1 MIKKIVLLLL
11 ISPFGF
17 SQKEKTVDMIT
28 GFKSILLGK
37 NKTYYEKNLKLI
49 RNYGKYSVYDYLN
62 EEVELLKYKTY
73 SKQSFK
79 LIASK
84 YNISEKDLIS
94 YNPSLII
101 KRGQIKKNT
110 EVVIPKRKPIS
121 QELLYFFGKKVK
133 GIRLTFNNLTSRLTT
148 IFLDFSENYNI
159 NHLTILPS
167 ELEKLYKDISTE
179 IGPASSPN
187 NINSASFY
195 PLSING
201 EILWIGNNIVL
212 KVSTGSEYKVN
223 TDGTINLEKT
233 ESISFISKDTWNN

>member
-49 RNYGKYSVYDYLN
+49 RNYGKYSVYDYVN

-79 LIASK
+79 LIASR

-133 GIRLTFNNLTSRLTT
+133 GIR
-148 IFLDFSENYNI
+148 
-159 NHLTILPS
+159 
-167 ELEKLYKDISTE
+167 
-179 IGPASSPN
+179 
-187 NINSASFY
+187 
-195 PLSING
+195 
-201 EILWIGNNIVL
+201 
-212 KVSTGSEYKVN
+212 
-223 TDGTINLEKT
+223 
-233 ESISFISKDTWNN
+233 